1 MRRSYLLLV
10 AVFVFISQVIA
21 FAQNGYSQS
30 HSRTVNLKQ
39 PITISLKGA
48 TLKQALNLISKKTSA
63 AFFYEPNILPKGQL
77 YSFEIDSEPLGSA
90 LSKIL
95 DRANIS
101 WVLVNKNLIALKA
114 KKVDPPK
121 GAGTISGSVRDAT
134 TGDPLPG
141 AIVFLKGTSLGAST
155 DMNGY
160 YTISDVPSG
169 SYTVQ
174 VSYVGYDTRDMK
186 VVVESGKQTLEK
198 VKLTP
203 VGVKGKA
210 VVVTAQASGQ
220 NAAINQQLSSQNIVN
235 VVSAARIQQL
245 PDQNA
250 AESVGRLPGVFL
262 VRSYGEGAMVAI
274 RGLRPKYNRVE
285 VDGVEMPSNQ
295 TGNRAVDM
303 SMISSNML
311 SGIELY
317 KTVTPN
323 MNAAVLGGTVNF
335 QIKEAQATPNGLPLI
350 HLQAQGGYD
359 HLQNRLGDYK
369 FSGTIEKRFFG
380 NRFGVMAQAL
390 VQRENLTADI
400 FGAGYVLQKPT
411 DYSNPGQLIM
421 QSLNL
426 DYRPT
431 TKNLYNGT
439 LVLDYKWNGGKV
451 DVMNFLSR
459 GLQKTETFS
468 QAYKLPSSQIDYGVS
483 YYPQTLNVIMNILD
497 FRQKLLAFNMDLKLS
512 HAYTEN
518 VHPGYWSIGF
528 AQHHAGLTSVPL
540 TASPT
545 RVAQIAGAHADP
557 ASAVMSGL
565 STNSSFTRQRNFR
578 GSVDFKRN
586 FTLSDLVSASVQ
598 FGGEYKI
605 TNRSY
610 AYLTGN
616 GSIFAG
622 GVNTVRADVISHFPW
637 MAENPWNLST
647 NGFNKFPMGMFLDP
661 SMSFGN
667 FLGGEY
673 RMYGS
678 PTNVSLLSQV
688 LSTVITFQKDKPAI
702 SGTVYSPDEYGD
714 VASNYSGHE
723 YENGEYAM
731 ATIHLGN
738 KLTLIPGVRYQGL
751 RTSYKAAVI
760 LAAYNNNPYPA
771 PFPHTDTTVSYYHGY
786 WLPDVILRYKPLSW
800 LQTTLAYTNT
810 LTYPDF
816 SSIAPKIH
824 VFISTVN
831 WNDFLL
837 KPAHAQNYDL
847 AISAYNNSIG
857 LLTVDPF
864 YKRIENLIFSSGTV
878 SITDPS
884 QYPGLPPY
892 TKGYLLTGTDVN
904 NPHPV
909 NVWGIGLNWQT
920 HFWYLPGFL
929 TGLVMNVNYTHIFS
943 GAQYPFIITK
953 VSGYPQTT
961 TYIDT
966 SYTDRLIDQPSNI
979 VNLSIGYDY
988 RGFSVRGSMIY
999 QQSVF
1004 NGTNFWPQLRQYKA
1018 TYVRWDLAASQ
1029 KLPWFGLQVYLDV
1042 NNLNG
1047 EPDITVVSGTGFP
1060 TSEQSY
1066 GMSAD
1071 LGFRWFL

>member
-1 MRRSYLLLV
+1 MRRMYAFSIAAFVTVFQVV
-10 AVFVFISQVIA
+10 AL
-21 FAQNGYSQS
+21 AQNGAMPSG
-30 HSRTVNLKQ
+30 RINLKQ
-39 PITISLKGA
+39 PITMTLKGA
-48 TLKQALNLISKKTSA
+48 TLQQALNVISKKTSA
-63 AFFYEPNILPKGQL
+63 TFFYEPDIVPKGELFSANISSQ
-77 YSFEIDSEPLGSA
+77 PLESA
-90 LSKIL
+90 LSSIL
-95 DRANIS
+95 GKARIS

-114 KKVDPPK
+114 EKTDPPS
-121 GAGTISGSVRDAT
+121 GSGTITGNVSDAT
-134 TGDPLPG
+134 TGEALP
-141 AIVFLKGTSLGAST
+141 AANVLVVGTSLGAAT
-155 DMNGY
+155 DLDGHY
-160 YTISDVPSG
+160 VISGVPSG
-169 SYTVQ
+169 SYTLR
-174 VSYVGYDTRDMK
+174 VSYVGYTNRK
-186 VVVESGKQTLEK
+186 VEVTVEDHQVATEN
-198 VKLTP
+198 VKLKP
-203 VGVKGKA
+203 VGVKGKT

-245 PDQNA
+245 PDANA

-274 RGLRPKYNRVE
+274 RGLQPKYNRVE
-285 VDGVEMPSNQ
+285 IDGVEMPANQ

-317 KTVTPN
+317 KTVTPD

-335 QIKEAQATPNGLPLI
+335 QIKEAHATSSGLPLI
-350 HLQAQGGYD
+350 HLEAQGGYD
-359 HLQNRLGDYK
+359 HLQNTLGDYK
-369 FSGTIEKRFFG
+369 FSGTIEKRFFN

-400 FGAGYVLQKPT
+400 FGASYDLQKPT
-411 DYSNPGQLIM
+411 DYSNPGVLIM

-451 DVMNFLSR
+451 DLMNFLSR
-459 GLQKTETFS
+459 GLQKTVTFS
-468 QAYKLPSSQIDYGVS
+468 QGYEIASSQINYGAS

-497 FRQKLLAFNMDLKLS
+497 FQQKLAGFNMDLKLS

-528 AQHHAGLTSVPL
+528 AQHGAGLTQVPL
-540 TASPT
+540 TANPT
-545 RVAQIAGAHADP
+545 TVAQIAGAHADP
-557 ASAVMSGL
+557 KIALMSGL
-565 STNSSFTRQRNFR
+565 GTNSSFTRQRNFR
-578 GSVDFKRN
+578 GSVDFERH
-586 FTLSDLVSASVQ
+586 FTLSDLISGSVK

-610 AYLTGN
+610 GYLTGN
-616 GSIFAG
+616 GSIFGG
-622 GVNTVRADVISHFPW
+622 GVNAARADVISHFPW
-637 MAENPWNLST
+637 MAEKPWSLPPDGYNR
-647 NGFNKFPMGMFLDP
+647 FPLGMFLDP
-661 SMSFGN
+661 SQNFGN
-667 FLGGEY
+667 FLGGQY
-673 RMYGS
+673 QMYGS
-678 PTNVSLLSQV
+678 PTDVNLLSQV
-688 LSTVITFQKDKPAI
+688 LNTVIAFQRDKPAI

-714 VASNYSGHE
+714 IASNYSGHE
-723 YENGEYAM
+723 YENGEYVM
-731 ATIHLGN
+731 ATLKLGDR
-738 KLTLIPGVRYQGL
+738 LTLIPGVRYQGL
-751 RTSYKAAVI
+751 RTSYRAAVI
-760 LAAYNNNPYPA
+760 LAAYGNNPYPA

-786 WLPDVILRYKPLSW
+786 WLPDVILSYKPVSW
-800 LQTTLAYTNT
+800 LQTRLAYTNT

-816 SSIAPKIH
+816 TSISPQIH
-824 VFISTVN
+824 VFIDKVN

-837 KPAHAQNYDL
+837 KPAHAENYDL
-847 AISAYNNSIG
+847 AISAYNNDIG

-864 YKRIENLIFSSGTV
+864 YKKINDLIFSSGTV
-878 SITDPS
+878 SITDPA
-884 QYPGLPPY
+884 QYPGLPFY
-892 TKGYLLTGTDVN
+892 TKGYLLTGTDIN

-909 NVWGIGLNWQT
+909 NLWGIGLDWQT

-929 TGLVMNVNYTHIFS
+929 TGLIMNVNYTHIFS

-953 VSGYPQTT
+953 VAGYPQVTS
-961 TYIDT
+961 YIDT
-966 SYTDRLIDQPSNI
+966 TYKARLIDQPSNI

-988 RGFSVRGSMIY
+988 KGFSIRTSMIY

-1004 NGTNFWPQLRQYKA
+1004 SGTNFWPQLRQYKS

-1029 KLPWFGLQVYLDV
+1029 KLPWPGLQVYLDV

-1047 EPDITVVSGTGFP
+1047 EPDITVVAGTGFP
-1060 TSEQSY
+1060 ASEQSY
-1066 GMSAD
+1066 GMTAD